1 MRRAASR
8 ALTIVL
14 GTLLCIGVL
23 GALGVGTAHA
33 EGETVKGTLRNEGE
47 AVAGVTIAAEGP
59 GGFSEEIESGA
70 DGTWEIPVPA
80 PGAYTVSIDEDS
92 LPDGV
97 ALRNPDRTSLE
108 TTVAVGQQKTVLFAL
123 GEGTRRTT
131 GMAGQA
137 LQLTVEGIRFGLILA
152 LGAVGLSLIFGTTGL
167 TNFAHGELIT
177 LGALVAYLF
186 NVPFNIPLIPAAV
199 LTLLVCGVAAGLQD
213 LVLWRRL
220 RRRGTGLIAMMIV
233 SIGLSLLARYIY
245 LYIFGGAN
253 RSYGDY
259 AGQAGLSF
267 GPVSL
272 TPKDIVA
279 MVVAT
284 VVLILVSIALLKTR
298 IGKATRAVSDNP
310 ALASASGI
318 DVERVI
324 QVVWVAGG
332 VLAGLS
338 GILLA
343 LSQQVSFQLGFQ
355 VLLLVFAAVT
365 LGGLGT
371 AFGALA
377 GSMVVGLFINVST
390 LIIPSELKNVGAL
403 GILIVILLVRPQG
416 LLGRAE
422 RVG

>member
-1 MRRAASR
+1 VRHAVAR
-8 ALTIVL
+8 ALAVVL
-14 GTLLCIGVL
+14 GTLLCVL
-23 GALGVGTAHA
+23 FFGPGMSHA
-33 EGETVKGTLRNEGE
+33 AGEAVQGTLRNEG
-47 AVAGVTIAAEGP
+47 APVTGVSITAEGS
-59 GGFSEEIESGA
+59 GGFSEQTTSGA
-70 DGTWEIPVPA
+70 DGTWEIPVPGA
-80 PGAYTVSIDEDS
+80 GAYTVTIDEDS
-92 LPDGV
+92 LPEGV
-97 ALRNPDRTSLE
+97 ALRNADRTSLE

-123 GEGTRRTT
+123 GEGTRQTT
-131 GMAGQA
+131 GTAGQA

-186 NVPFNIPLIPAAV
+186 NVPFGIPLIPAAI
-199 LTLLVCGVAAGLQD
+199 LTLIVCGLAAGLLD
-213 LVLWRRL
+213 LTLWRRL
-220 RRRGTGLIAMMIV
+220 RKRGTGLIAMMIV
-233 SIGLSLLARYIY
+233 SIGLSLLVRYFY
-245 LYIFGGAN
+245 LYLFGGAN

-259 AGQAGLSF
+259 AGQGGLSF

-279 MVVAT
+279 MVVSI
-284 VVLILVSIALLKTR
+284 VVLLLVSLALLKTR

-310 ALASASGI
+310 ALAAASGI

-416 LLGRAE
+416 LLGRSE

>member
-1 MRRAASR
+1 MHRVAAR
-8 ALTIVL
+8 ILTLLL
-14 GTLLCIGVL
+14 GTLLCVLVL
-23 GALGVGTAHA
+23 GTGVSHA
-33 EGETVKGTLRNEGE
+33 EGETLRGTLRNEGE
-47 AVAGVTIAAEGP
+47 PVTGVSMSAEGP
-59 GGFSEEIESGA
+59 DGFSGDAESGA
-70 DGTWEIPVPA
+70 DGTWEIPVPG

-92 LPDGV
+92 LPEGV
-97 ALRNPDRTSLE
+97 ALRIADRTSVE
-108 TTVAVGQQKTVLFAL
+108 TTVATGQAKTVLFAL
-123 GEGTRRTT
+123 GEGTRQTT
-131 GMAGQA
+131 GTAGQA

-152 LGAVGLSLIFGTTGL
+152 LGAVGLSLIYGTTGL

-186 NVPFNIPLIPAAV
+186 NVPFNIPLIPAAF
-199 LTLLVCGVAAGLQD
+199 LTLIVCGLAAGLQD

-233 SIGLSLLARYIY
+233 SIGLSLLVRYFY
-245 LYIFGGAN
+245 LYLFGGAN
-253 RSYGDY
+253 RSFGDY
-259 AGQAGLSF
+259 AGQAGLAF

-279 MVVAT
+279 MVVA
-284 VVLILVSIALLKTR
+284 VVMLLLVGFALLRTR

-377 GSMVVGLFINVST
+377 GSMVVGLFINLST

>member
-1 MRRAASR
+1 MRRATAR
-8 ALTIVL
+8 ALTLLL
-14 GTLLCIGVL
+14 GTLLCVLSL
-23 GALGVGTAHA
+23 GAGSAHA
-33 EGETVKGTLRNEGE
+33 EGESVKGTLRNEGE
-47 AVAGVTIAAEGP
+47 AVAGVTIAAEGS
-59 GGFSEEIESGA
+59 GGFSEETESGA

-80 PGAYTVSIDEDS
+80 PGPYTVSIDEDS

-97 ALRNPDRTSLE
+97 ALRNADRTSLE

-131 GMAGQA
+131 GTAGQA

-186 NVPFNIPLIPAAV
+186 NVTFGIPLIPAAL
-199 LTLLVCGVAAGLQD
+199 LTLIVCGLSAGLLD
-213 LVLWRRL
+213 LGLWRWL

-233 SIGLSLLARYIY
+233 SIGLSLLARYFY
-245 LYIFGGAN
+245 LYLFGGAN
-253 RSYGDY
+253 RSYADY

-272 TPKDIVA
+272 TPKDLVAMIVA
-279 MVVAT
+279 I
-284 VVLILVSIALLKTR
+284 VVLVLVGLALLKTR

-371 AFGALA
+371 AFGALV
-377 GSMVVGLFINVST
+377 GSLVVGLFVNVST

>member
-1 MRRAASR
+1 VRRAASR

>member
-1 MRRAASR
+1 VRRATAR
-8 ALTIVL
+8 ALTLLL
-14 GTLLCIGVL
+14 GTLLCVLAL
-23 GALGVGTAHA
+23 GAGTAHA
-33 EGETVKGTLRNEGE
+33 EGESVKGTLRNEGE

-59 GGFSEEIESGA
+59 GGFSEQTKSGA
-70 DGTWEIPVPA
+70 DGAWEIPVPA
-80 PGAYTVSIDEDS
+80 PGPYTVSIDEDS
-92 LPDGV
+92 LPEGV
-97 ALRNPDRTSLE
+97 ALRNPERTSLE

-131 GMAGQA
+131 GSAGQA

-186 NVPFNIPLIPAAV
+186 NVTFGIQLIPAAL
-199 LTLLVCGVAAGLQD
+199 LTLIVCGVSAGLLD

-220 RRRGTGLIAMMIV
+220 RKRGTGLIAMMIV
-233 SIGLSLLARYIY
+233 SIGLSLLARYFY
-245 LYIFGGAN
+245 LYLFGGAN
-253 RSYGDY
+253 RSYADY

-272 TPKDIVA
+272 TPKDLVAMIVA
-279 MVVAT
+279 I
-284 VVLILVSIALLKTR
+284 VVLVLVGFALLKTR

-324 QVVWVAGG
+324 QVVWVVGG

-371 AFGALA
+371 AFGALV
-377 GSMVVGLFINVST
+377 GSLVVGLFVNVST

-403 GILIVILLVRPQG
+403 AILIVILLVRPQG

>member
-1 MRRAASR
+1 M
-8 ALTIVL
+8 
-14 GTLLCIGVL
+14 
-23 GALGVGTAHA
+23 
-33 EGETVKGTLRNEGE
+33 
-47 AVAGVTIAAEGP
+47 P
-59 GGFSEEIESGA
+59 
-70 DGTWEIPVPA
+70 
-80 PGAYTVSIDEDS
+80 
-92 LPDGV
+92 
-97 ALRNPDRTSLE
+97 
-108 TTVAVGQQKTVLFAL
+108 
-123 GEGTRRTT
+123 TR
-131 GMAGQA
+131 
-137 LQLTVEGIRFGLILA
+137 
-152 LGAVGLSLIFGTTGL
+152 S
-167 TNFAHGELIT
+167 
-177 LGALVAYLF
+177 
-186 NVPFNIPLIPAAV
+186 
-199 LTLLVCGVAAGLQD
+199 
-213 LVLWRRL
+213 
-220 RRRGTGLIAMMIV
+220 
-233 SIGLSLLARYIY
+233 S
-245 LYIFGGAN
+245 
-253 RSYGDY
+253 
-259 AGQAGLSF
+259 
-267 GPVSL
+267 
-272 TPKDIVA
+272 
-279 MVVAT
+279 
-284 VVLILVSIALLKTR
+284 

-377 GSMVVGLFINVST
+377 GSMVVGLFINLST

>member
-1 MRRAASR
+1 MRRATAR
-8 ALTIVL
+8 VLTLVL
-14 GTLLCIGVL
+14 GTLLCVLAL
-23 GALGVGTAHA
+23 GAGTAHA
-33 EGETVKGTLRNEGE
+33 EGEAVKGTLRNEGE

-59 GGFSEEIESGA
+59 GGFSEEVESGA

-97 ALRNPDRTSLE
+97 ALRNADRTSLE
-108 TTVAVGQQKTVLFAL
+108 TSVAVGQQKTVLFAL

-213 LVLWRRL
+213 MVLWRRL

-233 SIGLSLLARYIY
+233 SIGLSLLARYLY
-245 LYIFGGAN
+245 LYFFGGAN

-416 LLGRAE
+416 LLGRVE